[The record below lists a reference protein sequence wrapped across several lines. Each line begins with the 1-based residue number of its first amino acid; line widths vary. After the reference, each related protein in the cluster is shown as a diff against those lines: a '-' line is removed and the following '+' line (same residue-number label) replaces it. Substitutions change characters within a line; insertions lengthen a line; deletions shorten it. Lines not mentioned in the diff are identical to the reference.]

1 MLPLRVKVPLPLL
14 LRLPL
19 PLMAPLKV
27 VLRLL
32 PPVDSVLLPSCTVP
46 APDSAPMVSFVDS
59 EKVAPESTLT
69 LALSEMAA
77 PPLAVRP
84 PADTWTPPV
93 KVLVPDSVSVPL
105 PVLVRP
111 PVPLIPPA
119 NVVLLSL
126 PPVVRVLL
134 PSVRVLPLVPAS
146 EPMVSLDASSSVEE
160 LLTVTAELSWMAE
173 PPLRI
178 SLPEAT
184 VTLPSWVLLPA
195 SVMLVP
201 TAPPVNSVPEPDIT
215 PDSTKSP
222 ALE

>member
-1 MLPLRVKVPLPLL
+1 M
-14 LRLPL
+14 
-19 PLMAPLKV
+19 
-27 VLRLL
+27 
-32 PPVDSVLLPSCTVP
+32 
-46 APDSAPMVSFVDS
+46 
-59 EKVAPESTLT
+59 
-69 LALSEMAA
+69 
-77 PPLAVRP
+77 
-84 PADTWTPPV
+84 
-93 KVLVPDSVSVPL
+93 VPDSVSVPL